1 MRELEAGMGKWGR
14 GVLSLDEDIL
24 KLVTDVI
31 RAIINDATTTMESF
45 VNSQAIH
52 SRTVISI
59 RQSVVCEPEIESQE
73 ISFDRQWMAVILH

>member
-1 MRELEAGMGKWGR
+1 MGKWGR
-14 GVLSLDEDIL
+14 GVFSLDEDIL

-59 RQSVVCEPEIESQE
+59 RQSVVCEPKIESQE

>member
-14 GVLSLDEDIL
+14 GVFSLDEDIL

-59 RQSVVCEPEIESQE
+59 RQSVVCEPEIK
-73 ISFDRQWMAVILH
+73 FARN